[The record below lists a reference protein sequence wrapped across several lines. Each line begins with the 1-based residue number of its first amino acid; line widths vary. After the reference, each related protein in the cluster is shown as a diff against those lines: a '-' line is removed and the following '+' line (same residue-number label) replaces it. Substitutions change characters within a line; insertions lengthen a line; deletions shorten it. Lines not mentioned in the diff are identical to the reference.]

1 MPSAHEIKSLFRAYL
16 RLGRNF
22 PNYNIRH
29 YIQRRAKEDF
39 HALTKNTDTAAAEAA
54 WQKAKGELDVWKRQS
69 VVYGLYGRRG
79 KTVMELQEAAG
90 HH

>member
-1 MPSAHEIKSLFRAYL
+1 MVCRRS
-16 RLGRNF
+16 
-22 PNYNIRH
+22 

-79 KTVMELQEAAG
+79 KTVMVSVCLLSGQ
-90 HH
+90 H